1 MEGIKQPPKVKAVYR
16 AVISL
21 FAEGA
26 DLNSLTVAEIAEKA
40 GIGKG
45 TVYEYF
51 KNKEEMIAGA
61 LFHQM
66 KICCE
71 SLYEEISRKKR
82 LYDKFEI
89 ILVNMEKEMTEIT
102 FFIRALYVMVD
113 NSAVSG
119 RLRELW
125 RAKGEEEVPVIDL
138 MRRIIGDEVGPDEK
152 MEEKD
157 MDYLVMTVLSR
168 LITYAIY
175 QFGAEAKIKVDRKT
189 MRERLCM
196 DICRDVE
203 SARGGQKWEYAIS

>member
-1 MEGIKQPPKVKAVYR
+1 MEGTKQPPKVKAVYQ
-16 AVISL
+16 AVIAL
-21 FAEGA
+21 FLEGA
-26 DLNSLTVAEIAEKA
+26 DLSNLTVAEIAEKA

-66 KICCE
+66 KLCCE
-71 SLYEEISRKKR
+71 NLYEEISHKKR
-82 LYDKFEI
+82 LYDKVET

-102 FFIRALYVMVD
+102 FFIRALYVMLD

-119 RLRELW
+119 RLREMW
-125 RAKGEEEVPVIDL
+125 RAKGAEEMPVIDL
-138 MRRIIGDEVGPDEK
+138 MRRIIGDELGADEK
-152 MEEKD
+152 VEEED

-168 LITYAIY
+168 LVCYAIY
-175 QFGAEAKIKVDRKT
+175 QFGAEEKIKVDRKT
-189 MRERLCM
+189 MRERLCR

-203 SARGGQKWEYAIS
+203 HVKGERKWEFAIS